1 MPVNAALRLLS
12 LSIAALMC
20 VQLSPRTFDRA
31 YLAIGF
37 AHYLLA
43 FVYSRRHILRIL
55 SNRQTLLAAAGLAAL
70 GGLVTVSSIPD
81 IVLYFGVHHVLTES
95 YLLQSRGGA
104 EKSLL
109 RARLVFNA
117 AAYCLILRHHTAF
130 EIFPSV
136 FLLACT
142 LISFA
147 AVLYFLYRAR
157 PFLSE
162 GEFRDGFLF
171 DALGLAA
178 ALLSIKVHVP
188 FWPFVLY
195 HFLFWCFLPAA
206 KMIRARSSCGSLILY
221 GVLTAVLTGF
231 FYALTGSFS
240 RAQLTYQINLW
251 GYIHITA
258 SFAISVLNPV
268 WVRRLF
274 SPAAIIMAKGSDPQG
289 GRSV

>member
-12 LSIAALMC
+12 LSITALMC

-43 FVYSRRHILRIL
+43 FVYSRRHIFRII
-55 SNRQTLLAAAGLAAL
+55 SGRQTLLAAAGLAAAGCL
-70 GGLVTVSSIPD
+70 LTRFSVPD
-81 IVLYFGVHHVLTES
+81 IVLYFGLHHVLTES
-95 YLLQSRGGA
+95 YLLQFRGR
-104 EKSLL
+104 EENSLL
-109 RARLVFNA
+109 KARLVFNA
-117 AAYCLILRHHTAF
+117 AAYCLILRHQTVF
-130 EIFPSV
+130 ESLPPV

-142 LISFA
+142 MISFT

-171 DALGLAA
+171 DALGFAA
-178 ALLSIKVHVP
+178 ALLSITVQVP

-195 HFLFWCFLPAA
+195 HFLFWCFLPAVR
-206 KMIRARSSCGSLILY
+206 MVRAQAPFGNLILY

-231 FYALTGSFS
+231 FFVLTGNFS

-258 SFAISVLNPV
+258 SFALSVLNPV
-268 WVRRLF
+268 WIRRLF
-274 SPAAIIMAKGSDPQG
+274 NPAAAVQKVPQP
-289 GRSV
+289 

>member
-12 LSIAALMC
+12 LSITALMC

-43 FVYSRRHILRIL
+43 FVYSRRPILRIL
-55 SNRQTLLAAAGLAAL
+55 SGRQTVLAAAGLAAA
-70 GGLVTVSSIPD
+70 GAIVTLSSIPD
-81 IVLYFGVHHVLTES
+81 IVLYFGLHHVLTES
-95 YLLQSRGGA
+95 YLLQSRGRK
-104 EKSLL
+104 EHSLL

-117 AAYCLILRHHTAF
+117 AAYCLILRHQTVF
-130 EIFPSV
+130 ENLPSV

-142 LISFA
+142 VTSFA

-157 PFLSE
+157 AFLSE

-171 DALGLAA
+171 DTLGFAA
-178 ALLSIKVHVP
+178 ALISIKVHVP

-206 KMIRARSSCGSLILY
+206 RMIRAQASLGKLILY

-231 FYALTGSFS
+231 FYALTGNFS
-240 RAQLTYQINLW
+240 RSQLAYQISLW

-268 WVRRLF
+268 WIRRLF
-274 SPAAIIMAKGSDPQG
+274 MPRIVSGMLSDTK
-289 GRSV
+289 RTL

>member
-12 LSIAALMC
+12 LAITALMC
-20 VQLSPRTFDRA
+20 AQFSPKTFDRA

-55 SNRQTLLAAAGLAAL
+55 SGRQTLLAAAGLAAA
-70 GGLVTVSSIPD
+70 GSIVTLSSVPD
-81 IVLYFGVHHVLTES
+81 IVLYFGLHHVLTES
-95 YLLQSRGGA
+95 YLLQSRRGRA
-104 EKSLL
+104 EDSLL

-117 AAYCLILRHHTAF
+117 AAYCLILRHQVVFKT
-130 EIFPSV
+130 FPSV

-142 LISFA
+142 VISFA
-147 AVLYFLYRAR
+147 AVLCFLYRAR
-157 PFLSE
+157 PFLSA

-171 DALGLAA
+171 DALGFAA

-188 FWPFVLY
+188 FWPLVLY
-195 HFLFWCFLPAA
+195 HFLFWCFLPAVR
-206 KMIRARSSCGSLILY
+206 MIRAQASSGKLFLY

-231 FYALTGSFS
+231 FYALTGNFS
-240 RAQLTYQINLW
+240 RVQLTYQINLW

-268 WVRRLF
+268 WVRKF
-274 SPAAIIMAKGSDPQG
+274 FNPAAGISAAVT
-289 GRSV
+289 GRAV

>member
-12 LSIAALMC
+12 LSITALMC
-20 VQLSPRTFDRA
+20 VYLSPRTFDRA

-43 FVYSRRHILRIL
+43 FVYSRRHVLRIH
-55 SNRQTLLAAAGLAAL
+55 SDRQTLLAAAGLAAA
-70 GGLVTVSSIPD
+70 GFVVTVSSIPD
-81 IVLYFGVHHVLTES
+81 IVLYFGLHHVLTES
-95 YLLQSRGGA
+95 YLLQSRSR
-104 EKSLL
+104 KDHSLL
-109 RARLVFNA
+109 KARLVFNA
-117 AAYCLILRHHTAF
+117 AAYCLILRHQTVF
-130 EIFPSV
+130 ESFPPV

-142 LISFA
+142 VISFA

-162 GEFRDGFLF
+162 EEFRDGFLF
-171 DALGLAA
+171 DTLGFAA
-178 ALLSIKVHVP
+178 ALISIRVQVP
-188 FWPFVLY
+188 FWPFILY

-206 KMIRARSSCGSLILY
+206 RMIRAQTSAGKLILY

-231 FYALTGSFS
+231 FYALTGNFS
-240 RAQLTYQINLW
+240 RSQLAYQINLW

-274 SPAAIIMAKGSDPQG
+274 NPAAVVSGTVSERG
-289 GRSV
+289 GPG